1 MAYRKFHKGESIGE
15 VVQELID
22 AYQIKGKLNEV
33 KIHEVWAE
41 CVGKVA
47 SKHTS
52 KLFLKGTK
60 LFVEFSTPLLKHEVH
75 FRKADLLK
83 LLEEKMGEG
92 IVQDIVL
99 I

>member
-15 VVQELID
+15 VVRELVD

-33 KIHEVWAE
+33 KIHEVWPE
-41 CVGKVA
+41 CVGTVA

-52 KLFLKGTK
+52 KLFLKGSQ
-60 LFVEFSTPLLKHEVH
+60 LFVEFSTPLLKHELH
-75 FRKADLLK
+75 FRKADLLL

-92 IVQDIVL
+92 VVKDIVL